1 MNFSYFIVILLSYVT
16 YRFYHSN
23 MSIDFQTIV
32 QDQDYPLWNQSPE
45 EVLEIANAIAASE
58 TKLFDEI
65 AAITDPSIDN
75 VLKPFATHYNEN
87 SFPEGQSTF
96 YQHVSTSKELR
107 DASTKGK
114 KS

>member
-1 MNFSYFIVILLSYVT
+1 
-16 YRFYHSN
+16 

-32 QDQDYPLWNQSPE
+32 QDQDYPFVNQSPE

-65 AAITDPSIDN
+65 VAITDPSIDN

-96 YQHVSTSKELR
+96 INMYPLVKNYVMHRQRGRNHR
-107 DASTKGK
+107 QQFN
-114 KS
+114 